1 MPAFIPLLPG
11 KGQAYGNKTAA
22 VMTYH
27 GRDSHR
33 TETGLPRAPQANMIG
48 GYDR

>member
-11 KGQAYGNKTAA
+11 KGQAYGDKTAA

-27 GRDSHR
+27 GRDSPR
-33 TETGLPRAPQANMIG
+33 TETGLPQAPQVVG